1 MDPVRPGKGPLGA
14 LPALGP
20 AARRALILVAVL
32 SLVNA
37 AFLVAQAFLLA
48 DVLASVV
55 STGIGGRTVQLAVL
69 FALVAG
75 RALTGWAV
83 RVVSARAAA
92 TAQQDLRARVVDH
105 ALRLGPEWLARSG
118 HGELTT
124 LVTRGLDALD
134 AYFREYLP
142 ALVTAAVVPLA
153 AGAAILW
160 TDWPSALIVAG
171 TVPLLPMFAILVGKY
186 TADRVAGATDAV
198 HRMSGRLLELVRAL
212 PVLAAFRRA
221 EAQAETVR
229 KLSERHRRATL
240 KTLRVAFSSAFVLEL
255 AATLSVALVAVVIGV
270 RLVSGSLPLAIG
282 LGVLILVPECYQPLR
297 AVGAA
302 FHSSEDG
309 VEAVRRVT
317 AVLAEPVHS
326 QGNQIAPCG
335 SLVVSD
341 LSVARRGGFAPDGE
355 TFSVRRGE
363 TVWLRAPSG
372 GGKSTTLAT
381 LLGFVPAYDGSVA
394 IGGAGLGVGELGAAE
409 LRTGEPGAVE
419 LADADLER
427 WRRDVAWVPQ
437 SPVFSG
443 GTVREELAAA
453 GAEIDGVLGE
463 LGLDGLADRPVDRL
477 SLGQRQRVAVARALL
492 KVRSGAWLLLLDEP
506 TAHLDEANAAR
517 VLDAVQRAVDGGA
530 AAVIAAHERTAALDV
545 VEEALPRNESPAVRD
560 SSRRPLAWRLL
571 LDRRLFTGAALGAVA
586 LLAGVALTATS
597 GWLIATASLQPP
609 ILTLTVAV
617 VGVRAFGLGRAGLRY
632 AERLVT
638 HDAAFRIAGRLRVR
652 LWESLVRL
660 GPARGLGAGEGQ
672 RRLVADVDTVRD
684 LLPRVVSPPIV
695 VGLVAVGAIV
705 VQTWVLPSAGLV
717 LAGAVVLGLLAPAV
731 ALRVERRATSALA
744 AGRRDV
750 AARVLVLFSSA
761 AEQLAYG
768 TASARRRDLASLD
781 ERLASDT
788 RRQAFGAGAGDAVIV
803 LATGAAAVVSTMLAG
818 QAVATGRLPGVLAPL
833 LALVPLALAEVLALL
848 PPAAAHWDT
857 LRRARLRLAEVV
869 AADSLDSSGVALPG
883 VSGSVGG
890 GLRSVGASAVGV
902 VAAGSPDVALLGG
915 GVSGSVGGGLRSDGA
930 LTAGVVAAD
939 SSDVALLR
947 GEGSKPGDC
956 GLCTDAAT
964 TAGVAVGVRVRGAA
978 FGWPGGDAV
987 LRGVD
992 LEVAAGGYVAVV
1004 GASGAGKS
1012 TLVAALL
1019 GFLAPREGDVVVPE
1033 RVAWAPQEPMLVSTT
1048 VAENLRLA
1056 DPIATE
1062 AELRRVLE
1070 LAELGD
1076 LDPSTMLDSA
1086 GAGLSGGQAQR
1097 VALAR
1102 ALLAAPAAD
1111 LVLLDEPTAHLD
1123 EPTARALRTTLRTE
1137 LAGRTVVHVTHTAE
1151 EARTADV
1158 VYEVRDGRVIRRD
1171 TDAIGAAGRDADGAR
1186 EGRLGTDGERGADPA
1201 ADVTGVAGRD
1211 AGEVREGRRG
1221 TDGERGV
1228 DLAADATGVAAREV
1242 GEVLEGR
1249 RGTDDERGADP
1260 AADVTGVAGQDV
1272 SEARDDRRGTEGDRG
1287 AGRIADAARG
1297 TGAHDTRS
1305 GADEERGTGRDG
1317 AQVAEN
1323 AGVGW

>member
-55 STGIGGRTVQLAVL
+55 STGIGGRTAQLAAL

-317 AVLAEPVHS
+317 AVLAEPVHRVGT
-326 QGNQIAPCG
+326 QVAPCG

-394 IGGAGLGVGELGAAE
+394 IGG
-409 LRTGEPGAVE
+409 GEPGAVE
-419 LADADLER
+419 LADVDLER

-443 GTVREELAAA
+443 GTVREELA
-453 GAEIDGVLGE
+453 GPEIDEVLGE

-545 VEEALPRNESPAVRD
+545 VEESLPHNESPAVRT
-560 SSRRPLAWRLL
+560 SSGRPLAWRLL
-571 LDRRLFTGAALGAVA
+571 LDRRLFGGAVLGAVA

-597 GWLIATASLQPP
+597 GWLIATASLRPP

-652 LWESLVRL
+652 LWDSLVRL

-672 RRLVADVDTVRD
+672 RRLVTDVDTVRD

-717 LAGAVVLGLLAPAV
+717 LAGAVALGLLAPAV

-750 AARVLVLFSSA
+750 AARVLVLFSSS
-761 AEQLAYG
+761 AELLAYG

-781 ERLASDT
+781 ERLAADT

-803 LATGAAAVVSTMLAG
+803 LATGVATVVSTMLAG
-818 QAVATGRLPGVLAPL
+818 QAVAAGQLAGVLAPL

-848 PPAAAHWDT
+848 PPAAAHVDT
-857 LRRARLRLAEVV
+857 LRQARARLAEVMTD
-869 AADSLDSSGVALPG
+869 DSPGVASLRSGAVDGGSGADGASPVGVAPAGLPG
-883 VSGSVGG
+883 TASLRGG
-890 GLRSVGASAVGV
+890 GSGAV
-902 VAAGSPDVALLGG
+902 DGG
-915 GVSGSVGGGLRSDGA
+915 ERA
-930 LTAGVVAAD
+930 
-939 SSDVALLR
+939 
-947 GEGSKPGDC
+947 EGSGPVGC
-956 GLCTDAAT
+956 GLCAE
-964 TAGVAVGVRVRGAA
+964 AGGVVVRGAA
-978 FGWPGGDAV
+978 FGWPGGDVV

-992 LEVAAGGYVAVV
+992 LEVAAGSYVAVV

-1019 GFLAPREGDVVVPE
+1019 GFLAPREGEIVVPE

-1056 DPIATE
+1056 DPTATE
-1062 AELRRVLE
+1062 PELRRVLE
-1070 LAELGD
+1070 LAELAD

-1102 ALLAAPAAD
+1102 ALLAAPNAD

-1123 EPTARALRTTLRTE
+1123 EPTAHALRTTLRTE

-1151 EARTADV
+1151 EARAADV
-1158 VYEVRDGRVIRRD
+1158 AYEVRDGRVIR
-1171 TDAIGAAGRDADGAR
+1171 TDMTGAADPGRRAPNGESDPAVPAKAAVHGSWRGTTGERGMGGDGAGALDGRGGVDEGRVVGRDASEVRDSRRGA
-1186 EGRLGTDGERGADPA
+1186 DGERGI
-1201 ADVTGVAGRD
+1201 GRD
-1211 AGEVREGRRG
+1211 G
-1221 TDGERGV
+1221 DGVHDTRGV
-1228 DLAADATGVAAREV
+1228 D
-1242 GEVLEGR
+1242 EGHS
-1249 RGTDDERGADP
+1249 
-1260 AADVTGVAGQDV
+1260 V
-1272 SEARDDRRGTEGDRG
+1272 
-1287 AGRIADAARG
+1287 
-1297 TGAHDTRS
+1297 
-1305 GADEERGTGRDG
+1305 GRDG
-1317 AQVAEN
+1317 VGTQVAED